1 MVDAPESSPLPQ
13 TLRSLRTLLG
23 RVTPTSGTDDAP
35 LAQAARNAMDRLDRD
50 LLPRTAGGAT
60 HLVVGIVGP
69 NNAGKSAL
77 FNSLAGSA
85 VSPSRATGGATRRLV
100 GAACGA
106 LLARLEAEPTLSRFP
121 LRRALP
127 GPGGVQAA
135 VESGGD
141 PAELLLVEVDALE
154 DGVLLVDTPDFDSI
168 RRGNRLASEA
178 LLRVT
183 DLAVVVVTRHTY
195 QNREVVEFL
204 ESWLAH
210 GRPWLLVYNESISS
224 EVTAEHA
231 AKLSADL
238 GVLPVATFHAPFD
251 MDVALNREELE
262 PRALAAAPGT
272 ESVTDGE
279 RLGPWLFHLPH
290 VHELKGR
297 AMSASLAQLDDELE
311 ALIRAL
317 ALERDQAEEMLARG
331 RAHARTL
338 GETVAGEAMP
348 MGPFLEAFRAV
359 LDRRPSLLQRGL
371 RGALRKVRGALE
383 GIWARLSTGR
393 TASRASSSG
402 SELLEIERA
411 ALEPAWPV
419 FFEALAADL
428 DPARG
433 AHPVD
438 ARLAEHLAADLA
450 PDASHPARQRAIA
463 TLANDPE
470 VLLAFQEACEG
481 LIEEEFAERGNEWF
495 FQFAVDAV
503 HLVPALAA
511 GIVIVN
517 TGGLGT
523 DLAVGSAGALTTL
536 LAERLSKL
544 LGTRVAWR
552 ARERW
557 TQLRGARLA
566 QVALES
572 ALETSAPL
580 LARRARE
587 RGDLSDEFRRTALA
601 LAVDTG
607 DLGRPGDPRG
617 AVIAADAGDLQES
630 SDTGDSGDTG
640 EAA

>member
-1 MVDAPESSPLPQ
+1 MAHAPERSTLPE

-23 RVTPTSGTDDAP
+23 RVTPASVADENP
-35 LAQAARNAMDRLDRD
+35 LGQAARSAMDRLDRD

-106 LLARLEAEPTLSRFP
+106 LLSRLESEPTLSRFP

-127 GPGGVQAA
+127 GPDGVDAA
-135 VESGGD
+135 IEAGGD
-141 PAELLLVEVDALE
+141 PAELLLVEVDELE

-168 RRGNRLASEA
+168 REGNRLASEA

-210 GRPWLLVYNESISS
+210 GRPWLLVYNESISK

-231 AKLSADL
+231 AKLAADL
-238 GVLPVATFHAPFD
+238 GVQPVATFHAPFD
-251 MDVALNREELE
+251 LDVAEKRAELE
-262 PRALAAAPGT
+262 PRALATAPAT
-272 ESVTDGE
+272 ESVNDGE

-290 VHELKGR
+290 AHELKAR

-311 ALIRAL
+311 ALIQAL
-317 ALERDQAEEMLARG
+317 ALERDQAQELLAR
-331 RAHARTL
+331 ASEHARAL

-348 MGPFLEAFRAV
+348 MGPFLEAFRVV
-359 LDRRPSLLQRGL
+359 LDRRPSMLQRGL
-371 RGALRKVRGALE
+371 RGGLRKVRGTIE
-383 GIWARLSTGR
+383 GLWSRLSTGQR
-393 TASRASSSG
+393 PGQEPSPG

-411 ALEPAWPV
+411 AFEPAWPA
-419 FFEALAADL
+419 FFEALAKDL

-433 AHPVD
+433 ADPVD
-438 ARLAEHLAADLA
+438 ARLAEHLETDLA

-463 TLANDPE
+463 TLATDPE
-470 VLLAFQEACEG
+470 VMLAFQEACEG
-481 LIEEEFAERGNEWF
+481 LIEEELAERGNEWF

-503 HLVPALAA
+503 HLVPAVAA

-523 DLAVGSAGALTTL
+523 DVAVG
-536 LAERLSKL
+536 AE
-544 LGTRVAWR
+544 
-552 ARERW
+552 
-557 TQLRGARLA
+557 
-566 QVALES
+566 VALEA

-587 RGDLSDEFRRTALA
+587 RGELFDEFQRTTRALA
-601 LAVDTG
+601 AAA
-607 DLGRPGDPRG
+607 RG
-617 AVIAADAGDLQES
+617 
-630 SDTGDSGDTG
+630 TGDTG
-640 EAA
+640 NTDNSENPGNPGEAA